1 MADIATI
8 STILSSVKT
17 ASDIAKLIKNSTSS
31 LEEAEIKLKM
41 AELISALADVKIEL
55 SEVQV
60 EQRNK
65 EFEILE
71 LKDQLLKKEKMSF
84 DGKIYWIENDETPFC
99 TVCFEKDSKYH
110 HLEHSPIQ
118 HDTDGSVW
126 REEYWQCK
134 VCKNTYH
141 V

>member
-1 MADIATI
+1 MADITTI
-8 STILSSVKT
+8 GTIFSSVKT
-17 ASDIAKLIKNSTSS
+17 ATEIAKLIKDSTNS

-55 SEVQV
+55 SNVQV

-65 EFEILE
+65 ETEIIQ
-71 LKDQLLKKEKMSF
+71 LKEQLQKREKMSF
-84 DGKIYWIENDETPFC
+84 DGKIYWVKNDKTPFC

-118 HDTDGSVW
+118 YDIDGSVW
-126 REEYWQCK
+126 SEEYWKCK
-134 VCKNTYH
+134 VCNNIYYI
-141 V
+141 